1 MSKDRIPYFDFYP
14 SDFMHGVRGLSAQEV
29 GVYTMMLCR
38 IYEENGPV
46 EYHVMRLATYCGMR
60 EATFVKTVEK
70 LIELGKLELVD
81 GMISNHRA
89 EAEISS
95 RAHKLKINSKAGKA
109 SAEKRQRNQRSIST
123 GVQQTFNHTDTDT
136 DTTSS
141 LRSDVRERAKKQDHV
156 PEALEAYSAL
166 ASRCGLP
173 AVRVLNDARKRKL
186 TALLKA
192 HGLPVW
198 HEALAKVEAS
208 DFCLG
213 RKGDFRADLDFL
225 LQQQSFTRLLEGRYD
240 NRSASAG
247 RETNQQ
253 SQQSE
258 LDDPRV
264 LWLRLGQKLEHQN
277 AANPDGNERPL
288 FEAGGHAGRAES
300 DDAPLRIAFAKTS

>member
-60 EATFVKTVEK
+60 ESTFVKTVEK

-109 SAEKRQRNQRSIST
+109 SAEKRQQKQRMTST
-123 GVQQTFNHTDTDT
+123 DVQQTFNHTDTDT
-136 DTTSS
+136 DNTSS
-141 LRSDVRERAKKQDHV
+141 LRSDVSECARKQGYV
-156 PEALEAYSAL
+156 SEALDAYSAL

-186 TALLKA
+186 ASLLKA

-240 NRSASAG
+240 NRAAPAARDNSPKSNN
-247 RETNQQ
+247 TD
-253 SQQSE
+253 

-264 LWLRLGQKLEHQN
+264 MWLRLGQKLEHQN
-277 AANPDGNERPL
+277 AENPDSDERSVH
-288 FEAGGHAGRAES
+288 EAGGNARHSEGDET
-300 DDAPLRIAFAKTS
+300 PLRLAFARSS

>member
-1 MSKDRIPYFDFYP
+1 MSRDRIPYFDFYP

-46 EYHVMRLATYCGMR
+46 EFHVMRLSTYCGMR
-60 EATFVKTVEK
+60 ESTFVKTVEK
-70 LIELGKLELVD
+70 LIELGKLQRVE
-81 GMISNHRA
+81 GKITNHRA

-95 RAHKLKINSKAGKA
+95 RAKKLKNNSKAGKA
-109 SAEKRQRNQRSIST
+109 SAEKRQQKQSLTST
-123 GVQQTFNHTDTDT
+123 DVQQPFNHTDTDT
-136 DTTSS
+136 DNTSS
-141 LRSDVRERAKKQDHV
+141 LRSDISERAKKQDHV
-156 PEALEAYSAL
+156 SEALEAYSDL

-186 TALLKA
+186 ASLLKA

-198 HEALAKVEAS
+198 LEALAKVEAS

-240 NRSASAG
+240 NRVAPAG
-247 RETNQQ
+247 RESAKTPINPD
-253 SQQSE
+253 

-264 LWLRLGQKLEHQN
+264 MWMRLGQELEQRN
-277 AANPDGNERPL
+277 AEPDGDERSL
-288 FEAGGHAGRAES
+288 CEAGKPAGHSAGNET
-300 DDAPLRIAFAKTS
+300 PLRLAFTRTS

>member
-1 MSKDRIPYFDFYP
+1 MSRDRIPYFDFYP

-46 EYHVMRLATYCGMR
+46 EFHVMRLSTYCGMR
-60 EATFVKTVEK
+60 ESTFVKTVEK
-70 LIELGKLELVD
+70 LIELGKLQLVE
-81 GMISNHRA
+81 GKITNHRA

-95 RAHKLKINSKAGKA
+95 RANKLKNNSKAGKA
-109 SAEKRQRNQRSIST
+109 SVEKRQQKQWLAPT
-123 GVQQTFNHTDTDT
+123 DVQQPFNHTDTDT
-136 DTTSS
+136 DTDITSS
-141 LRSDVRERAKKQDHV
+141 LRSDVSERAKKQDHV
-156 PEALEAYSAL
+156 SEALEAYSAL

-186 TALLKA
+186 ASLLKA

-198 HEALAKVEAS
+198 LEALAKVEAS

-240 NRSASAG
+240 NRASAKPADPPPKPRNIG
-247 RETNQQ
+247 DAIRDEARRLGVLKDEPV
-253 SQQSE
+253 SE
-258 LDDPRV
+258 NRGFHDEGHSAGNVRV
-264 LWLRLGQKLEHQN
+264 LDL
-277 AANPDGNERPL
+277 AFRPSL
-288 FEAGGHAGRAES
+288 KGFG
-300 DDAPLRIAFAKTS
+300 

>member
-1 MSKDRIPYFDFYP
+1 MSRDRIPYFDFYP

-46 EYHVMRLATYCGMR
+46 EFHVMRLSTYCGMR
-60 EATFVKTVEK
+60 ESTFVKTVEK
-70 LIELGKLELVD
+70 LIELGKLQLVE
-81 GMISNHRA
+81 GKITNHRA

-95 RAHKLKINSKAGKA
+95 RANKLKNNSKAGKA
-109 SAEKRQRNQRSIST
+109 SAEKRQQKQRLAST
-123 GVQQTFNHTDTDT
+123 DAQQPFNHTDTDT
-136 DTTSS
+136 DNTSS
-141 LRSDVRERAKKQDHV
+141 LRSDVSERAKKQDHV
-156 PEALEAYSAL
+156 SEALKAYSDL

-186 TALLKA
+186 ASLLKA

-198 HEALAKVEAS
+198 LEALAKVEAS

-240 NRSASAG
+240 NRASAKP
-247 RETNQQ
+247 
-253 SQQSE
+253 SE
-258 LDDPRV
+258 PPPKPRNIGDAIRDEARRLGVLKDEPVSENRGFHDEGHSAGNVRV
-264 LWLRLGQKLEHQN
+264 LDL
-277 AANPDGNERPL
+277 AFRPSL
-288 FEAGGHAGRAES
+288 KGFG
-300 DDAPLRIAFAKTS
+300 